1 MEQVNLAITNTIESI
16 KEAGM
21 STVLHF
27 APAAIIALIIY
38 FILCKFIGRLATN
51 ALLVGSALIFNEE
64 LGVMMQ
70 SVFIYFNNQ
79 F

>member
-1 MEQVNLAITNTIESI
+1 MEQVNLTITNTIESI
-16 KEAGM
+16 KDAGM

-27 APAAIIALIIY
+27 GPVAIIALVLY
-38 FILCKFIGRLATN
+38 FILCKFIGRLVTN
-51 ALLVGSALIFNEE
+51 ALLVGVALIFNEE
-64 LGVMMQ
+64 IGVMMQ